1 MDFET
6 DRPQLYRIA
15 VPKNSLKFKVKYL
28 FQSLFKKH
36 SNTAASLRILRN
48 SSDQVF
54 KQRALLL

>member
-15 VPKNSLKFKVKYL
+15 VPKNSLKFTVKYL

-48 SSDQVF
+48 SSEQVF
-54 KQRALLL
+54 